1 MGQKVKLSAGR
12 FRYGSE
18 LSWSER
24 EALIE
29 EYLSSDLTKQ
39 AIWEKYTGQK
49 EERGQILRWMRKLGY
64 QDKGLSSRPKRGDHT
79 KMEKKG
85 QESFEELQ
93 LKKRIAELE
102 KELQEAKMR
111 AIGWSTMI
119 DLAEKEFKISIRK
132 KYNTKPS
139 NK

>member
-1 MGQKVKLSAGR
+1 MASP
-12 FRYGSE
+12 
-18 LSWSER
+18 
-24 EALIE
+24 
-29 EYLSSDLTKQ
+29 KQ

-64 QDKGLSSRPKRGDHT
+64 QDKGLSSGPKRVGQT
-79 KMEKKG
+79 KMEKKD
-85 QESFEELQ
+85 QESFEELR

-119 DLAEKEFKISIRK
+119 ELAEKEFKISIRK